1 MGAAY
6 QSSHRHISTLARVDI
21 TELHPRRAFA
31 ITVSEAD
38 FNRVGGG
45 REPQAPMT
53 ATHPVER
60 SHACVERLV
69 SWPERACCYAQSLKF
84 QQ

>member
-45 REPQAPMT
+45 REPQASGPMRVLNVWYPGLNVPA
-53 ATHPVER
+53 ATR
-60 SHACVERLV
+60 SR
-69 SWPERACCYAQSLKF
+69 
-84 QQ
+84 